1 MNTPRDFHKRAD
13 GVVININS
21 RDHMRARRRNT
32 VRKDQDENF
41 GSGGKIAKL
50 EAELAELKALIL
62 AK

>member
-13 GVVININS
+13 GVVVNTNTG
-21 RDHMRARRRNT
+21 DHTRARRRNR
-32 VRKDQDENF
+32 VRKEQDVVLGAN
-41 GSGGKIAKL
+41 GKIAKL